1 MSELITQER
10 IAVGSSNLIILTLSE
25 KKISAKFQPRVQ
37 LVPPYT
43 NGQLSPSSIILHRCS
58 YADQT
63 GMLDHTIAVDDL
75 RLSLTRAAMMLSWQ
89 SLAGDDRPLHE
100 DFAHLAGRRL
110 LESHLQL
117 DG

>member
-1 MSELITQER
+1 
-10 IAVGSSNLIILTLSE
+10 
-25 KKISAKFQPRVQ
+25 
-37 LVPPYT
+37 
-43 NGQLSPSSIILHRCS
+43 
-58 YADQT
+58 
-63 GMLDHTIAVDDL
+63 MLDPTIAVDEL
-75 RLSLTRAAMMLSWQ
+75 RLSLSRAAMMLSWQ